1 MKSQSEIYLKNN
13 PEITVLTVN
22 SGFTE
27 MSKTFNEALREKLS
41 EKQIKPAELAR
52 RAKITKQ
59 NIGRIIN
66 NTRHPI
72 TGALPST
79 TRETVEKIANALDW
93 DINEALTLAGYAP
106 ETNYPPEFARQF
118 NRLNELTKDLPED
131 EREKAIR
138 EFKTLVDFFLHKY
151 KKD

>member
-13 PEITVLTVN
+13 PEITEKLVK
-22 SGFTE
+22 SGFTG
-27 MSKTFNEALREKLS
+27 MTKTFNEALREKLS

-66 NTRHPI
+66 NTPHPI
-72 TGALPST
+72 SGALPTT
-79 TRETVEKIANALDW
+79 TRETVEKIAKALDW
-93 DINEALTLAGYAP
+93 DLPEALALAGFAP
-106 ETNYPPEFARQF
+106 ETEYPPEIARQF
-118 NRLNELTKDLPED
+118 NRLIELTADMPPEKQ
-131 EREKAIR
+131 EKAIN
-138 EFKTLVDFFLHKY
+138 EFKAVMDFFFHKY